1 MVSPEFQTEAE
12 KRFVA
17 YHERL
22 RAELNAGYWHFR
34 VYTAVEAAMDEYLRE
49 MNQASGFFQMTL
61 LAHRRQALMQLAKLL
76 DNGAASVGVLQLLR
90 HCERN
95 PGMFRPE
102 EVRRRVKGHKHAHEI
117 AEAHEGVDENT
128 VVGWVQEDRKKL
140 WALPTEKVAT
150 LRNKAL
156 AHIDRKTVEHGEV
169 STPYPFR
176 PEIEACFETLHGIL
190 NRYSWQFS
198 SERWTMELQAGRFER
213 EMATLLGAV
222 RFRREAEGPESP

>member
-1 MVSPEFQTEAE
+1 VAQTEAE

-61 LAHRRQALMQLAKLL
+61 LAHRRQSLMQLAKLL
-76 DNGAASVGVLQLLR
+76 DNGAASVGVLQLLQ
-90 HCERN
+90 HCEKN
-95 PGMFRPE
+95 PGMFEPE
-102 EVRRRVKGHKHAHEI
+102 EVRRRVKGRKHAHEI
-117 AEAHEGVDENT
+117 AEAHESVDENT
-128 VVGWVQEDRKKL
+128 VVDWVQEDRKKL
-140 WALPTEKVAT
+140 WTLPTEKVAT

-169 STPYPFR
+169 SIPYPFR
-176 PEIEACFETLHGIL
+176 PEIEACFETLHVIL

-198 SERWTMELQAGRFER
+198 SERWTMELQAGQFER
-213 EMATLLGAV
+213 EIATLLGAV
-222 RFRREAEGPESP
+222 RFRREAEGLESP